1 MLSNE
6 PLPCD
11 AAEPRRSD
19 AEPANDNAIGS
30 LGSPIPDRDGA
41 SRRYRLAAF
50 PPATSVLIRRRD
62 RPVNQIGRAR
72 HDEWLLRFDPQ
83 SRLFVD
89 PLTGSTGAS
98 DPLRHVE
105 LGFATLEQAI
115 RYAERHALPY
125 RIDGTM
131 LGLPA
136 QSRTKEALHEQA
148 A

>member
-6 PLPCD
+6 TLPRE
-11 AAEPRRSD
+11 AGGAQRLGSQ
-19 AEPANDNAIGS
+19 PANDNKIGS
-30 LGSPIPDRDGA
+30 IGSPVPDRADA
-41 SRRYRLAAF
+41 ERRYRLAAF
-50 PPATSVLIRRRD
+50 PPGTSVLIRRRG

-72 HDEWLLRFDPQ
+72 QDEWLLRFDPQ

-89 PLTGSTGAS
+89 PLTGWTGGS

-105 LGFATLEQAI
+105 LSFATLEQAI

-125 RIDGTM
+125 RINGAM
-131 LGLPA
+131 LGSPA
-136 QSRTKEALHEQA
+136 PSRKEALHEHA